1 MKLSIP
7 TILWNTILLFK
18 NTLLQWRVYL
28 FYAVI
33 LMLVTGL
40 TGQWKFSCE
49 TGDDYWWCY
58 SFKSPYSL
66 IASYIIF
73 FVVSIFLY
81 FSFCVDIYRSSF
93 GDGKWNY
100 NMLYKLDKERL
111 KKIGILFGS
120 VVLFITPILLAIKIL
135 VAKPNPDWRIEFF
148 WFLLT
153 FICCWMPFLFIRFS
167 AAISFVLENPKLP
180 PFRKIWQETSNKNF
194 SIIFSYSFLFLCIS
208 FVQARVS
215 FILTHLGHNYKSFIL
230 SLSEEFLNNI
240 LLLMYVSLFL
250 MVTKSLQMII
260 LSKNQSPSDKNSAM
274 DSLKNDTTLPEAEND
289 NSRVKKTAKKTKAV
303 KSRKNKKEK
312 K

>member
-28 FYAVI
+28 FYSVI

-120 VVLFITPILLAIKIL
+120 VVLFIAPILLAIKIL

-180 PFRKIWQETSNKNF
+180 
-194 SIIFSYSFLFLCIS
+194 
-208 FVQARVS
+208 
-215 FILTHLGHNYKSFIL
+215 
-230 SLSEEFLNNI
+230 
-240 LLLMYVSLFL
+240 
-250 MVTKSLQMII
+250 
-260 LSKNQSPSDKNSAM
+260 
-274 DSLKNDTTLPEAEND
+274 
-289 NSRVKKTAKKTKAV
+289 
-303 KSRKNKKEK
+303 NKKDKLSTEVTYS
-312 K
+312 